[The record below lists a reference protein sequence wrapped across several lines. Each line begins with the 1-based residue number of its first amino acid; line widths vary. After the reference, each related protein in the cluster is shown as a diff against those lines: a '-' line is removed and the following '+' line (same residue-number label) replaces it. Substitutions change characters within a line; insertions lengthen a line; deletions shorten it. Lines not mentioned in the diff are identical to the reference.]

1 MNNSYLKIYSII
13 VLSMLFTSCKLPSER
28 LSEAITPKVHD
39 YSKVNTQMASCN
51 FNTLESIILKENDS
65 DFLKNAEIGLIKYY
79 QKNDSLSN
87 RYFTK
92 AINEYE
98 NYEDKPIFSISSFV
112 RNDYQGEG
120 YDRVFLHN
128 YKAINYLVNGN
139 FEDARVE
146 SKNSNLVQTKE
157 RERLNNF
164 IEKNKSKKS
173 VPSVYQEL
181 FSRVNSNINPYQN
194 PFAYYISAL
203 SYLEDNDYDNATM
216 DIRNALRYNSNSYFL
231 KKKLQQLSQNKNNV
245 TVELFFDVGKSP
257 IKTAI
262 RQKMNMG
269 SLEKHMVHL
278 PSFEVYSSDISYI
291 KIVDEDNQEVT
302 RTSILSDINAIKIN
316 EFKEKLP
323 SILYMYTKESSMSI
337 VSKMV
342 EKKSIALAILM
353 RSTNAL
359 YSKSNIST
367 WSLLPEKILVASFPY
382 SLNKKYSMMVISKS
396 GRVLSQ
402 KALNLNK
409 KQGQNNI
416 YEHFTIRSNRICQ

>member
-1 MNNSYLKIYSII
+1 MKNNYFKISVLFLSI
-13 VLSMLFTSCKLPSER
+13 LLTSCKLPSER
-28 LSEAITPKVHD
+28 LSEALTPKVHD
-39 YSKVNTQMASCN
+39 YSKVNTQISSCN

-65 DFLKNAEIGLIKYY
+65 DFLKNAEVGILKYY
-79 QKNDSLSN
+79 QKNYILSN

-98 NYEDKPIFSISSFV
+98 KYENKPLFSISSFV

-146 SKNSNLVQTKE
+146 SRNANLIQSEE
-157 RERLNNF
+157 RKRLNDF
-164 IEKNKSKKS
+164 IANNKSEKS
-173 VPSVYQEL
+173 IPSVYNEL

-203 SYLEDNDYDNATM
+203 SYLEDNDYDNATV
-216 DIRNALRYNSNSYFL
+216 DIRNALRYAPNSYLL
-231 KKKLQQLSQNKNNV
+231 KQKLEKLSQNKNDT

-278 PSFEVYSSDISYI
+278 PSFEVYLSDVSYI
-291 KIVDEDNQEVT
+291 KIIDEQNNEVA

-323 SILYMYTKESSMSI
+323 SILYMYTKESSMSVI
-337 VSKMV
+337 SKMV
-342 EKKSIALAILM
+342 EKKSVALAILM
-353 RSTNAL
+353 RATNAL

-367 WSLLPEKILVASFPY
+367 WSLLPEKILVTSFPY
-382 SLNKKYSMMVISKS
+382 SLNKRYSMLVISKS

-402 KALNLNK
+402 KSLNLNK

-416 YEHFTIRSNRICQ
+416 YKHFTIRSNRICQ

>member
-1 MNNSYLKIYSII
+1 MKNTKYILLGGILI
-13 VLSMLFTSCKLPSER
+13 FTSCKLPSER

-39 YSKVNTQMASCN
+39 YSKVNNQMASCN
-51 FNTLESIILKENDS
+51 FDTLENIILEENNN
-65 DFLKNAEIGLIKYY
+65 DFLKNAEIGIIKYY
-79 QKNDSLSN
+79 QKNNSLSN

-128 YKAINYLVNGN
+128 YKAINYLVNGDS
-139 FEDARVE
+139 EEARVE
-146 SKNSNLVQTKE
+146 SRNSNLIQSKE
-157 RERLNNF
+157 RIRLNKF
-164 IEKNKSKKS
+164 IAENKSEKS
-173 VPSVYQEL
+173 IPSVYSEL

-203 SYLEDNDYDNATM
+203 SYLEDNDYDNATI
-216 DIRNALRYNSNSYFL
+216 DIKNALRYAPDSYFL
-231 KKKLQQLSQNKNNV
+231 KQKLKKINQNKKSS

-278 PSFEVYSSDISYI
+278 PSFEVYLSDVSYI
-291 KIVDEDNQEVT
+291 KIVDESNREVT

-337 VSKMV
+337 ISKIV
-342 EKKSIALAILM
+342 EKKSTALAILM
-353 RSTNAL
+353 RATNAL

-382 SLNKKYSMMVISKS
+382 HSNKKYSMLVILKD

-402 KALNLNK
+402 KSLKLNK
-409 KQGQNNI
+409 KRGQNNV
-416 YEHFTIRSNRICQ
+416 YEHFTIRSNHICQ